1 MFIYPWKIAPPLS
14 YKTPLNGIYQNI
26 SSSYRPTP
34 PKFHSYLTPRKLQES
49 QQQNYTHVQNSWI
62 LLFYF
67 KLTTAN
73 VDSLTHLSYLLIL
86 LLMMIMMMMIMM
98 MMMMM
103 MATVTMDQ
111 YFSQGPIH
119 IHSKIK
125 KEIIIYITIRVRLCL
140 DC

>member
-14 YKTPLNGIYQNI
+14 VKTPLNDIYQNI

-49 QQQNYTHVQNSWI
+49 QQENYTHVQNSWI

-86 LLMMIMMMMIMM
+86 LLMM

-111 YFSQGPIH
+111 YLSQGPIY

-125 KEIIIYITIRVRLCL
+125 KEIIIYITIRVRLCF

>member
-14 YKTPLNGIYQNI
+14 FKTPLNDIYQNI
-26 SSSYRPTP
+26 SSPYRPTP

-49 QQQNYTHVQNSWI
+49 QQENYTHVKNSWI

-86 LLMMIMMMMIMM
+86 LLMIIMMMM

-111 YFSQGPIH
+111 YLSQGTDPY
-119 IHSKIK
+119 S
-125 KEIIIYITIRVRLCL
+125 
-140 DC
+140 